1 MYLPLL
7 VWLTASLPLYF
18 SEIIITNLVTTT
30 LIITFYYSQALSI
43 ILAMVLRALGPE
55 NEIEYDSD
63 DDAVPARL
71 PLLRNKPQHGP
82 SYGEPNSPRRID
94 SWHVRILDKVRC
106 LPINKHLFPLYVG
119 ENCLSICKP

>member
-1 MYLPLL
+1 MGINDFVCKYCL
-7 VWLTASLPLYF
+7 F
-18 SEIIITNLVTTT
+18 DH
-30 LIITFYYSQALSI
+30 SQALSI
-43 ILAMVLRALGPE
+43 ILAMVLRALGPD

-82 SYGEPNSPRRID
+82 NYGEPNSPRRID

-106 LPINKHLFPLYVG
+106 LSIYKHLFPLYVG